1 MTSNPRTLAH
11 SLGDA
16 HIGLEARAQ
25 LDDHLDTRMWLR
37 LLACSNQIEQQIRQ
51 RLRQHFGTTL
61 PRFDYLAQL
70 ERHPDGLRMNV
81 LSRYLMVTGGNV
93 TGVTDQLVADG
104 LVQRLEHP
112 DDRRSWRVQ
121 LTAAGRDS
129 FTRMAAAH
137 AQWLAELLGGM
148 ATADKQTLYGQLG
161 HLRVLLARQQ
171 DAGPVAEST
180 NPSTAAQPVDTPAVA
195 TPAVPPA
202 TPPATPPPA
211 IRRKAKP

>member
-1 MTSNPRTLAH
+1 MTSSRLTLAH
-11 SLGDA
+11 GLGDA
-16 HIGLEARAQ
+16 HIGLEARAH

-37 LLACSNQIEQQIRQ
+37 LLACSNQIEQEIRQ

-70 ERHPDGLRMNV
+70 ERHPEGLRMNV

-104 LVQRLEHP
+104 LVERLEHP
-112 DDRRSWRVQ
+112 QDRRSWRVQ
-121 LTAAGRDS
+121 LTAAGRES
-129 FTRMAAAH
+129 FTRMAAVH
-137 AQWLAELLGGM
+137 EQWLAELFGGM

-171 DAGPVAEST
+171 EAGPAAESADRT
-180 NPSTAAQPVDTPAVA
+180 TPAQLVNTPAVA
-195 TPAVPPA
+195 TPAARPA
-202 TPPATPPPA
+202 TPPQA
-211 IRRKAKP
+211 IRSKAKP